1 MWLAE
6 VKGVPS
12 PAALPKYE
20 LHQYFEAFREDFNT
34 ATLPHI
40 KYYDYDHWEMQEY
53 EKSKQQR
60 ANSTTTTTTDEDQ
73 HRQLRKQ
80 QHEQQQLLTAAS
92 VRGKRADME
101 RQAHLQAQM
110 QVAFRTGDQETYR
123 RLKAQLEPSE

>member
-1 MWLAE
+1 MRRVDACRGGPWKFDGLA
-6 VKGVPS
+6 
-12 PAALPKYE
+12 LTF
-20 LHQYFEAFREDFNT
+20 LRREF
-34 ATLPHI
+34 
-40 KYYDYDHWEMQEY
+40 
-53 EKSKQQR
+53 
-60 ANSTTTTTTDEDQ
+60 STT
-73 HRQLRKQ
+73 Q